1 MTSVPNLSILSQ
13 KLANPLPN
21 VSLHFLI
28 GIPFWKFQPLLLK
41 IVGELA
47 LNQFDIGDFSF
58 LQVEKGSR
66 VMAKFTMK
74 RNPSFLMMNAYLPSF
89 FTMAMTVASLFLDD
103 HMHFTTTIMLV
114 LTSQLCLYTLF
125 QSSLEG
131 IPKTAQMK
139 MIDYWN
145 MLAMTVSLTNFF
157 TLFLWEILKVK
168 GIHRQLKIT
177 TRIVVPLITLV
188 GLISYWVMAGLL
200 YFEYFRWKLK
210 K

>member
-1 MTSVPNLSILSQ
+1 M
-13 KLANPLPN
+13 
-21 VSLHFLI
+21 
-28 GIPFWKFQPLLLK
+28 
-41 IVGELA
+41 
-47 LNQFDIGDFSF
+47 
-58 LQVEKGSR
+58 QVEKGSR

-200 YFEYFRWKLK
+200 YFEYFR
-210 K
+210 